1 MNVGKAEVELLKTA
15 QEGSSNT
22 DSLAWF
28 MIGGLHVSCRM
39 TYGGEGAICKS
50 LHFMVFAGLVHVQS
64 TKNADLHAGI

>member
-1 MNVGKAEVELLKTA
+1 
-15 QEGSSNT
+15 
-22 DSLAWF
+22 
-28 MIGGLHVSCRM
+28 M